1 MSVLTR
7 EENGSLC
14 LDDARGR
21 YKAPGNMS
29 SIENSA
35 QDKMYA
41 NK

>member
-1 MSVLTR
+1 MLARTR
-7 EENGSLC
+7 EESGSLC

-21 YKAPGNMS
+21 YKTPGNMS